1 MQRTAVVAVWLSV
14 WAFAVVCASLA
25 TSDPMEQTFISLGG
39 AVLCFAQTAIGIAWA
54 RQRPPADQAYVLL
67 APPAYAG
74 QDSFPHK
81 SSV

>member
-1 MQRTAVVAVWLSV
+1 MQRTAVVAVWLCV
-14 WAFAVVCASLA
+14 WSIAVVCAALA
-25 TSDPMEQTFISLGG
+25 TSNPMERLFVSLGG

-54 RQRPPADQAYVLL
+54 RQRPSADQAYVLL

-81 SSV
+81 NSV